1 METFN
6 CPLLI
11 FKIIILFLYR
21 DKNISVNDSLLVQGF
36 NSEYQFGSIEPDDR
50 LIEADIVLE
59 HVAEISSLHV
69 LQYKNQEVLMRE
81 TVNGFRHKVAFHL
94 AKKPTVPLSGSKC
107 NSGHR
112 FGSNLLLSLRKNRPM
127 ISSALCKRR
136 RRLLYPETLSN

>member
-1 METFN
+1 M
-6 CPLLI
+6 
-11 FKIIILFLYR
+11 
-21 DKNISVNDSLLVQGF
+21 NDSLLVQGF

-94 AKKPTVPLSGSKC
+94 AKNLPF
-107 NSGHR
+107 R
-112 FGSNLLLSLRKNRPM
+112 FQVLNVIRVIGLGVIYYFHCVKIAR
-127 ISSALCKRR
+127 
-136 RRLLYPETLSN
+136 